1 MKDDDLDRLERLLG
15 RVLRVGALSST
26 SVLAVGLGLALLVPS
41 LVAAQAISRIGLF
54 VLLLTPVAR
63 VVASVVEYTND
74 RDWLFAGLTF
84 IVLAIILG
92 SLLIGI
98 SG

>member
-41 LVAAQAISRIGLF
+41 LVAAQAIIRIGHF